1 MAVTRGVQTQ
11 SSGAAHTSFPKSG
24 AQRETFM
31 QNPASVQAPAASAI
45 DPRRMQLFLIVLTVA
60 SWVGFQGWRTLF
72 NNFAVEVG
80 GLTGFEMGA
89 VQSVR
94 EVPGFLALL
103 VIYLLLIFKEH
114 RLIGLSLL
122 VMGAGVASV
131 GFFPSFAGLICTTLI
146 MSFGFHYYETLNQ
159 SLTLQYFDVR
169 QAPLVFGKLRAIGA
183 ATNIVVGAILFVAAY
198 FFNFTQMFF
207 GLGAVAML
215 AALWALTQDPTDVNI
230 IPQRKKMVLRRRYWL
245 FYVLTFLSG
254 ARRQIFVAFAVF
266 LLVKRFN
273 FSLQEITILFV
284 VNNAINTLASPMIG
298 RAINRFGERAVLS
311 TEYLTLIVV
320 FLTYAFTESKAVV
333 AGMYIVDHLVFNF
346 AMAIRTYFQKIAD
359 PADIAPSMAV
369 GFTINHV
376 AAVVIPLAG
385 GALWLFSYKAVFI
398 GGAALALCSLVM
410 AQFVGGKKTA
420 EIKGMP
426 PAA

>member
-1 MAVTRGVQTQ
+1 MDAKRDVQTQ
-11 SSGAAHTSFPKSG
+11 PSAAAHTSFPKSG

-45 DPRRMQLFLIVLTVA
+45 DPRRMQLFLVILTIASGVA
-60 SWVGFQGWRTLF
+60 FQGWRTLF

-80 GLTGFEMGA
+80 GLSGFEMGA

-94 EVPGFLALL
+94 EIPGFLALL
-103 VIYLLLIFKEH
+103 VIYLLLVFKEH
-114 RLIGLSLL
+114 RLIALSLL
-122 VMGAGVASV
+122 VLGAGVASA
-131 GFFPSFAGLICTTLI
+131 GFFPSFTGLMCTTLI
-146 MSFGFHYYETLNQ
+146 MSFGLHYYETLNQ

-169 QAPLVFGKLRAIGA
+169 QAPLVFGRLRAISAG
-183 ATNIVVGAILFVAAY
+183 TNIAVGAVLFVAAY
-198 FFNFTQMFF
+198 FFNYAQMFI
-207 GLGAVAML
+207 GLGALAMI

-230 IPQRKKMVLRRRYWL
+230 IPQRKKMVLRRKYWL
-245 FYVLTFLSG
+245 FYVLTLLSG

-266 LLVKRFN
+266 LLVERFN

-284 VNNAINTLASPMIG
+284 VNNAVNTLASPMIG

-320 FLTYAFTESKAVV
+320 FLTYAFTESKAM
-333 AGMYIVDHLVFNF
+333 AASMYIADHLVYNF

-369 GFTINHV
+369 SFTINHV
-376 AAVVIPLAG
+376 AAVAIPLAG
-385 GALWLFSYKAVFI
+385 GALWLFNYKIVFI
-398 GGAALALCSLVM
+398 GAAVLALCSLVM
-410 AQFVGGKKTA
+410 SQFVGGKKTA
-420 EIKGMP
+420 EN
-426 PAA
+426 